1 MTMST
6 SARLV
11 AFSLLLSFLSIIH
24 PLSPVAAATAAA
36 NSVTLST
43 IVSNYEEFKPKV
55 RALVAEIREARKVG
69 QRIDSGK
76 VLLVRKDL
84 GDLVKT
90 LRRYD
95 KDHLRAA
102 KGAKT
107 YPDREQILRLLHASD
122 LIHRLIEAETKAT
135 DFQMLALKYEETW
148 GQAEVAREGNQTDE
162 R

>member
-1 MTMST
+1 MSA
-6 SARLV
+6 SASHIALG
-11 AFSLLLSFLSIIH
+11 LLLWPLFFLH
-24 PLSPVAAATAAA
+24 PLSVCAATALTD
-36 NSVTLST
+36 SITLSA
-43 IVSNYEEFKPKV
+43 IVSAYEELKPKV
-55 RALVAEIREARKVG
+55 RALVADMREARKVG
-69 QRIDSGK
+69 QRVESGK

-84 GDLVKT
+84 GDVVKT

-148 GQAEVAREGNQTDE
+148 RQADAARAEHGPDD

>member
-1 MTMST
+1 MTMSMT
-6 SARLV
+6 VRLV
-11 AFSLLLSFLSIIH
+11 ALGLLLSLPAIIH
-24 PLSPVAAATAAA
+24 PLSSVRAATVAAD
-36 NSVTLST
+36 SMTLSA
-43 IVSNYEEFKPKV
+43 IVSQYDELKPKV
-55 RALVAEIREARKVG
+55 RALVADIREARKAG
-69 QRIDSGK
+69 QRIESGK

-84 GDLVKT
+84 GDLVRT

-107 YPDREQILRLLHASD
+107 YPDREHILRLLHASD

-135 DFQMLALKYEETW
+135 DFQMLALKYEEAW
-148 GQAEVAREGNQTDE
+148 GQAEVAREGIQTDE

>member
-1 MTMST
+1 MTMSMT
-6 SARLV
+6 VRLV
-11 AFSLLLSFLSIIH
+11 ALSLLLSLPSIIH
-24 PLSPVAAATAAA
+24 PLSSALAATAAA
-36 NSVTLST
+36 DSMTLSA
-43 IVSNYEEFKPKV
+43 IVSQYDELKPKV
-55 RALVAEIREARKVG
+55 RALVADIREARKAG
-69 QRIDSGK
+69 QRIESGK

-84 GDLVKT
+84 GDLVRT

-107 YPDREQILRLLHASD
+107 YPDREHILRLLHASD

-135 DFQMLALKYEETW
+135 DFQMLALKYEEAW
-148 GQAEVAREGNQTDE
+148 GQAEVAREGIQTDE